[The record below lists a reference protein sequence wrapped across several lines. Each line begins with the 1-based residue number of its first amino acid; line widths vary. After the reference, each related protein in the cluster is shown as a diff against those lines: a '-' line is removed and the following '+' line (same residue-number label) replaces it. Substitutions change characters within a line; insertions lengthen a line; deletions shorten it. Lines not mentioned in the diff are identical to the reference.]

1 MPLGTLD
8 RTPPPF
14 FKQGPSALSKLI
26 VLSAVAVAL
35 MVMDARFKLT
45 EPMRSGVATV
55 IYPLQWLVLQPVKA
69 AAVVGHYF
77 GSLQTAQNKE
87 TEATEALARQAMRAA
102 QVELLAL
109 ENQRLRELLTMQQR
123 LDTRSQGAQVLYD
136 AGDPYTRKVVIDRG
150 TAHGI
155 QAGAPVLDGHGV
167 LGQVTQAY
175 PLGAEVTLL
184 TDRSQAISV
193 LNTRTGTRSLAY
205 GAPGQDA
212 GGLELRFIATHAD
225 IEVGDLLS
233 TSGVDGV
240 YPSGLPVARVTR
252 VERETTAAFARIEAE
267 PVAQPLAARHVLVL
281 RLPTEPGAPGTPERA
296 GAGAAAAA
304 AAAAGAGASTSAL
317 VKPAA
322 KPQASSPAGGTP

>member
-35 MVMDARFKLT
+35 MVMDARFKLA
-45 EPMRSGVATV
+45 EPVRSGVATV

-69 AAVVGHYF
+69 AGIVSHYF
-77 GSLQTAQNKE
+77 GSLQTAQDKE

-123 LDTRSQGAQVLYD
+123 VQTHSQGAQVLYD

-150 TAHGI
+150 TAHGV

-167 LGQVTQAY
+167 LGQVTRAY

-205 GAPGQDA
+205 GAPSQDA

-267 PVAQPLAARHVLVL
+267 PIAQPLAARHVLVL
-281 RLPTEPGAPGTPERA
+281 QLPTEPDAPGAPERA
-296 GAGAAAAA
+296 GAGAAADTP
-304 AAAAGAGASTSAL
+304 ASTSAL
-317 VKPAA
+317 AKPAG
-322 KPQASSPAGGTP
+322 KPLASSPPAGAPP

>member
-14 FKQGPSALSKLI
+14 FKQGPSALSKLT
-26 VLSAVAVAL
+26 VLSAIAIAL
-35 MVMDARFKLT
+35 MVMDARLKLT
-45 EPMRSGVATV
+45 EPVRSGVATV
-55 IYPLQWLVLQPVKA
+55 IYPLQWLMLQPVRA
-69 AAVVGHYF
+69 AGVVSHYF
-77 GSLQTAQNKE
+77 GSLQSAQTKE

-109 ENQRLRELLTMQQR
+109 ENQRLRELLNMQQR
-123 LDTRSQGAQVLYD
+123 VSTRSQGAQVLYD

-150 TAHGI
+150 TAHGV

-167 LGQVTQAY
+167 LGQVTRVY

-205 GAPGQDA
+205 GTPGQQT

-267 PVAQPLAARHVLVL
+267 PVAQALAARHVLVL
-281 RLPTEPGAPGTPERA
+281 QLPAATDAAGAPGAADRPA
-296 GAGAAAAA
+296 DAAASATASAA
-304 AAAAGAGASTSAL
+304 KPTNAQPAAKAAAGAR
-317 VKPAA
+317 P
-322 KPQASSPAGGTP
+322 

>member
-14 FKQGPSALSKLI
+14 FKQGPSALSKLT
-26 VLSAVAVAL
+26 VLSAVAIAL
-35 MVMDARFKLT
+35 MVMDARFKLA
-45 EPMRSGVATV
+45 EPVRSGVATV
-55 IYPLQWLVLQPVKA
+55 IYPMQWLVMQPVKA
-69 AAVVGHYF
+69 AGLVGHYF
-77 GSLQTAQNKE
+77 SSLQTAQNKQ

-109 ENQRLRELLTMQQR
+109 ENQRLRELLGIQQR
-123 LDTRSQGAQVLYD
+123 LTTPSQGAQVLYD
-136 AGDPYTRKVVIDRG
+136 AGDPYTRKVMIDRG
-150 TAHGI
+150 TTQGV

-167 LGQVTQAY
+167 LGQVTRAY

-193 LNTRTGTRSLAY
+193 LNTRTGARSLAY
-205 GAPGQDA
+205 GAPGNDS

-240 YPSGLPVARVTR
+240 YPSGLPVGRVTR
-252 VERETTAAFARIEAE
+252 VERENSAAFARIEVA
-267 PVAQPLAARHVLVL
+267 PVAQPLAALHVLVL
-281 RLPTEPGAPGTPERA
+281 QLPPAADRPEP
-296 GAGAAAAA
+296 AA
-304 AAAAGAGASTSAL
+304 T
-317 VKPAA
+317 KPATGA
-322 KPQASSPAGGTP
+322 KR

>member
-14 FKQGPSALSKLI
+14 FKQGPSALSKLT
-26 VLSAVAVAL
+26 VLSAVAIAL
-35 MVMDARFKLT
+35 MVMDARFRLA
-45 EPMRSGVATV
+45 EPVRGAVATA
-55 IYPLQWLVLQPVKA
+55 IYPLQWLVMQPVNA
-69 AAVVGHYF
+69 THLVSQYF
-77 GSLQTAQNKE
+77 TSLQAAQEKQ

-109 ENQRLRELLTMQQR
+109 ENQRLRELLKLQQR
-123 LDTRSQGAQVLYD
+123 LTTPSQGAQVLYD
-136 AGDPYTRKVVIDRG
+136 AGDPYTRKVMIDRG
-150 TAHGI
+150 TAQGI

-167 LGQVTQAY
+167 LGQVTRAY

-193 LNTRTGTRSLAY
+193 LNTRTGVRSLAY
-205 GAPGQDA
+205 GSPGA
-212 GGLELRFIATHAD
+212 ESGGLELRFIATHAD

-252 VERETTAAFARIEAE
+252 VERETSAAFARIEAE
-267 PVAQPLAARHVLVL
+267 LVAQPLAALHVLVL
-281 RLPTEPGAPGTPERA
+281 QLPAATDGETQPGASKGV
-296 GAGAAAAA
+296 G
-304 AAAAGAGASTSAL
+304 
-317 VKPAA
+317 A
-322 KPQASSPAGGTP
+322 KP

>member
-14 FKQGPSALSKLI
+14 FKQGPSALSKLT
-26 VLSAVAVAL
+26 VLSAVAIAL
-35 MVMDARFKLT
+35 MVMDARFKLA
-45 EPMRSGVATV
+45 EPVRSGVATV
-55 IYPLQWLVLQPVKA
+55 IYPMQWLVMQPVKA
-69 AAVVGHYF
+69 ASLVGHYF
-77 GSLQTAQNKE
+77 SSLQTAQNKQI
-87 TEATEALARQAMRAA
+87 EATEALARQAMRAA

-109 ENQRLRELLTMQQR
+109 ENQRLRELLDIRQR
-123 LDTRSQGAQVLYD
+123 LTTPSQGAQVLYD

-150 TAHGI
+150 TTQGV

-167 LGQVTQAY
+167 LGQVTRAY

-193 LNTRTGTRSLAY
+193 LNTRTGARSLAY
-205 GAPGQDA
+205 GAPGNDS

-240 YPSGLPVARVTR
+240 YPSGLPVGRVTR
-252 VERETTAAFARIEAE
+252 VERENSAAFARIEAA
-267 PVAQPLAARHVLVL
+267 PVAQPLAALHVLVL
-281 RLPTEPGAPGTPERA
+281 QLPPAAEHPEPPAT
-296 GAGAAAAA
+296 
-304 AAAAGAGASTSAL
+304 
-317 VKPAA
+317 KPATGA
-322 KPQASSPAGGTP
+322 KR

>member
-14 FKQGPSALSKLI
+14 FKQGPSALSKLT
-26 VLSAVAVAL
+26 VLSAVAIAL
-35 MVMDARFKLT
+35 MVMDARFKWA
-45 EPMRSGVATV
+45 EPVRGGVATA
-55 IYPLQWLVLQPVKA
+55 IYPLQWLVMQPLKA
-69 AAVVGHYF
+69 AGLAGQYF
-77 GSLQTAQNKE
+77 TSLQAAQNKQ

-109 ENQRLRELLTMQQR
+109 ENQRLRELLSLQQR
-123 LDTRSQGAQVLYD
+123 LTTPSQGAQVLYD
-136 AGDPYTRKVVIDRG
+136 AGDPYTRKVMIDRG
-150 TAHGI
+150 TAQGI

-167 LGQVTQAY
+167 LGQVTRAY

-193 LNTRTGTRSLAY
+193 LNTRTGARSLAY
-205 GAPGQDA
+205 GAPGKDS

-240 YPSGLPVARVTR
+240 YPSGLPVAKVTR
-252 VERETTAAFARIEAE
+252 VERENSAVFARIEAE
-267 PVAQPLAARHVLVL
+267 PVAQPLSALHVLVL
-281 RLPTEPGAPGTPERA
+281 QLPPTPDDPTPSA
-296 GAGAAAAA
+296 GN
-304 AAAAGAGASTSAL
+304 AGASAG
-317 VKPAA
+317 A
-322 KPQASSPAGGTP
+322 KP

>member
-14 FKQGPSALSKLI
+14 FKQGPSALSKLT

-45 EPMRSGVATV
+45 EPVRSGVATV

-69 AAVVGHYF
+69 AGVVSHYF
-77 GSLQTAQNKE
+77 GSLQAAQNKE

-123 LDTRSQGAQVLYD
+123 VQTRSQGAQVLYD

-150 TAHGI
+150 TAHGV

-167 LGQVTQAY
+167 LGQVTRVY

-205 GAPGQDA
+205 GTPGQQD

-240 YPSGLPVARVTR
+240 YPSGLPVARVSR
-252 VERETTAAFARIEAE
+252 VERETSAAFARIEAE
-267 PVAQPLAARHVLVL
+267 PVAQPLAAHHVLVL
-281 RLPTEPGAPGTPERA
+281 QLPTAADAPQAAQQPAKPAEKAAT
-296 GAGAAAAA
+296 AAAATQTA
-304 AAAAGAGASTSAL
+304 TRPGAQ
-317 VKPAA
+317 PAA
-322 KPQASSPAGGTP
+322 RAATGAPP

>member
-14 FKQGPSALSKLI
+14 FKQGPSALSKLT
-26 VLSAVAVAL
+26 VLSAVAIAL
-35 MVMDARFKLT
+35 MVVDVRLKLA
-45 EPMRSGVATV
+45 EPVRSGVATV
-55 IYPLQWLVLQPVKA
+55 IYPLQWLVMQPVKA
-69 AAVVGHYF
+69 AGLVGHYF
-77 GSLQTAQNKE
+77 SSLQAAQNKQ

-102 QVELLAL
+102 QVELLTL
-109 ENQRLRELLTMQQR
+109 ENQRLRELLDIQQR
-123 LDTRSQGAQVLYD
+123 LSTPSQGAQVLYD
-136 AGDPYTRKVVIDRG
+136 AGDPYTRKVMIDRG
-150 TAHGI
+150 TTQGV

-167 LGQVTQAY
+167 LGQITRAY

-193 LNTRTGTRSLAY
+193 LNTRTGARSLAY
-205 GAPGQDA
+205 GAPSNDS

-252 VERETTAAFARIEAE
+252 VERETSAAFARIEAA
-267 PVAQPLAARHVLVL
+267 PVAQPLAALHVLVL
-281 RLPTEPGAPGTPERA
+281 QLPPATERPPAPDKT
-296 GAGAAAAA
+296 
-304 AAAAGAGASTSAL
+304 
-317 VKPAA
+317 KPATGA
-322 KPQASSPAGGTP
+322 KP